1 MQIQVNYGDV
11 EVSPTLSEHVIDR
24 VNHALKHRQERVTR
38 VEVHLRDDK
47 SKRKGQSDR
56 RCVME
61 ARLAGC
67 DPLAVTHRGDDIYDT
82 VNRAAEKL
90 ARAISHRLG
99 RNGKTNHSH

>member
-11 EVSPTLSEHVIDR
+11 EVSPTLNEHVIDR
-24 VNHALKHRQERVTR
+24 VNHALKHRTERVTR

-67 DPLAVTHRGDDIYDT
+67 DPLAVTHKAHDLYDA
-82 VNRAAEKL
+82 VNQAADKL
-90 ARAISHRLG
+90 ARAISHHLG
-99 RNGKTNHSH
+99 RKEKDKH